1 MAIRLARRT
10 VSSSML
16 TVMLVA
22 APRAVLACPVCF
34 GQSDSPLASAIN
46 MGVIMMLGVVAVMLG
61 SFAAFFVY
69 LNRRAKLVAGGTANP
84 ADAGSHLLASTNPE
98 KGTAQC

>member
-1 MAIRLARRT
+1 MRRT
-10 VSSSML
+10 LSSSML

-34 GQSDSPLASAIN
+34 GQSDSPLANAIN

-61 SFAAFFVY
+61 SFAAFFIY
-69 LNRRAKLVAGGTANP
+69 LNRRAKQVAAGMLGA
-84 ADAGSHLLASTNPE
+84 ADAGRRPLSSTNPQG
-98 KGTAQC
+98 GTAQC